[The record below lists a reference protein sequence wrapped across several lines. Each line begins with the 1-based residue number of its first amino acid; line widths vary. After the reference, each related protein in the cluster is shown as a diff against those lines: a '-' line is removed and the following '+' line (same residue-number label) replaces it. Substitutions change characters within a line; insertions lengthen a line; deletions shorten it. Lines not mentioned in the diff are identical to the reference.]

1 MSTEYVP
8 AGARLRTRS
17 RALASAVLVVAVAV
31 STILFGPPAGAAVSA
46 RNLPADGKVRFF
58 MGQDS
63 TTLAEYKRDVLDADP
78 SAPRPG
84 GVTLYTNIFLGGIHG
99 PADYG
104 SGSVD
109 FPATLGQYPDVA
121 LAVGLYLSDSYAGCG
136 NQPLRALIGRSDADV
151 STGDPS
157 LTTRYRQRLDELIT
171 WLKNTGREVFLRI
184 GYEYDGPWNCY
195 NAGFYK
201 EAFRYVKGRIDALG
215 ATKVATVW
223 QSASWPVDEQTGSP
237 QNHYIVTAP
246 GHFDAWYPGDQYVDW
261 VAMSAFYGS
270 TYGQVQWSCRTAS
283 TSPRALQDR
292 ILAFARARDKP
303 VMIAEAAPQGF
314 ATGAK
319 TGSCISTSNPQPM
332 TADAIWDTWYADF
345 FAYVAANTDVIRAV
359 AYINTHWDSQAQW
372 RCTTTTDGQTVCPGG
387 YWGDSRVQ
395 ADPTILSRF
404 LTEARNA
411 RYVAGP

>member
-1 MSTEYVP
+1 V
-8 AGARLRTRS
+8 A
-17 RALASAVLVVAVAV
+17 ALLAAVVAATTGVAV
-31 STILFGPPAGAAVSA
+31 VVASPASAAVSG
-46 RNLPADGKVRFF
+46 RNLPANGKVRFF

-63 TTLAEYKRDVLDADP
+63 STLSDYKRDVLDTDP

-84 GVTLYTNIFLGGIHG
+84 GVTLYTNIFLGGIYG
-99 PADYG
+99 PVDYG

-109 FPATLGQYPDVA
+109 FPTTLGQYPDVA

-136 NQPLRALIGRSDADV
+136 NQPLRALIGRNDPDV
-151 STGDPS
+151 TSGDPS

-237 QNHYIVTAP
+237 QNHYIVTATD
-246 GHFDAWYPGDQYVDW
+246 HFDAWYPGDQYVDW

-270 TYGQVQWSCRTAS
+270 TYNQVQWTCRTPS

-332 TADAIWDTWYADF
+332 TADAIWNTWYADF

-372 RCTTTTDGQTVCPGG
+372 RCTATNGQTVCPGG

-404 LTEARNA
+404 LDEVRNA
-411 RYVAGP
+411 RYVGSN